1 VYTPGKLLYFDPFYF
16 KNGNPDRRKYFLV
29 LKIIDENV
37 IIACLPS
44 SKNHLPAS
52 QPIVHGCLEITD
64 ACISCYIFEAN
75 RPITKDGWFF
85 NLDTILYGGWLDDFN
100 INDMNS
106 KYSIAGVDYEIIGEL
121 TDQELE
127 NVIKCFSN
135 SSVVKNRY
143 KRALSG
149 HA

>member
-1 VYTPGKLLYFDPFYF
+1 
-16 KNGNPDRRKYFLV
+16 
-29 LKIIDENV
+29 
-37 IIACLPS
+37 
-44 SKNHLPAS
+44 
-52 QPIVHGCLEITD
+52 
-64 ACISCYIFEAN
+64 
-75 RPITKDGWFF
+75 
-85 NLDTILYGGWLDDFN
+85 
-100 INDMNS
+100 MNS